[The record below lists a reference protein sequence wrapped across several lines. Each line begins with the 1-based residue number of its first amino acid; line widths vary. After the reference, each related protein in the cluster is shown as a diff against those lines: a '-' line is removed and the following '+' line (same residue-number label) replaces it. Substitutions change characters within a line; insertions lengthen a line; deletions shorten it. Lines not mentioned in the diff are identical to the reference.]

1 MDLSPAS
8 QPTTQNP
15 ANLQLLEDFGA
26 KVDGFSEESIYKDL
40 KEQMVQGF
48 TGMQH

>member
-48 TGMQH
+48 TGMQY